1 MPADPSPRSVLLV
14 EDNPAD
20 ADLVREMM
28 EESEGDRYRF
38 RIVHS
43 TRMSDAL
50 GILVS
55 EEIDV
60 ILLDLGLPDSSEA
73 ETLVTIR
80 ASAGRAPIVVLT
92 GRDDDA
98 LAMQCI
104 DLGAQDYLS
113 KSEIRPASLRRSIGY
128 AITRSHE
135 AEIRDLRDALEHYRD
150 LSTTATQTATPAAC
164 GALRDRAPKAFGDLA
179 EEYTRLL
186 RRHFDGLVVRVAK
199 PRDTMTRI
207 ATLLGDQGAGPRDL
221 VDVHVA
227 ALSRSV
233 EGSNT
238 LKTRTLALEG
248 RLLALEMMGLLVDYY
263 RVRNTAPRR

>member
-1 MPADPSPRSVLLV
+1 MPGEPSPRTVLLV

-43 TRMSDAL
+43 TRISDAL
-50 GILVS
+50 GILS
-55 EEIDV
+55 RDAIDV
-60 ILLDLGLPDSSEA
+60 ILLDLGLPDSSGA
-73 ETLVTIR
+73 ETLVTIH
-80 ASAGRAPIVVLT
+80 ALAGRAPIVVLS

-113 KSEIRPASLRRSIGY
+113 KSEIRPVSLRRSIGY
-128 AITRSHE
+128 AIARSHD
-135 AEIRDLRDALEHYRD
+135 AEIRDLRDALERYRD
-150 LSTTATQTATPAAC
+150 LSTTAMQAATPADC
-164 GALRDRAPKAFGDLA
+164 GALRDRAPEAFGDLA

-186 RRHFDGLVVRVAK
+186 RRHFDGLVVRVEK
-199 PRDTMTRI
+199 PRTAMTRI
-207 ATLLGDQGAGPRDL
+207 VTLLGNQGAGPRDL
-221 VDVHVA
+221 VDVHAA

-238 LKTRTLALEG
+238 LKARTLALEG
-248 RLLALEMMGLLVDYY
+248 RLLALEMMGLLVEYY
-263 RVRNTAPRR
+263 RVRNAAPRR